1 MHNAITQSWKINQ
14 RLAMFQGYG
23 LTRYRKCKTNI
34 TIPMEYGLSKEQEN
48 KKRGCMDGNPNKC
61 FREKA

>member
-23 LTRYRKCKTNI
+23 LARYRKCKTNI
-34 TIPMEYGLSKEQEN
+34 TIPMERGLSKEQEN
-48 KKRGCMDGNPNKC
+48 KKKGVHGWEP
-61 FREKA
+61 